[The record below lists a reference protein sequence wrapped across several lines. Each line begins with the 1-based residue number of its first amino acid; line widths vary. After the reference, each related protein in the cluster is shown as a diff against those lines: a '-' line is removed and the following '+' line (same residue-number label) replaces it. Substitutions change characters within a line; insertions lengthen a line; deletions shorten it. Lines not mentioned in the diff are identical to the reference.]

1 MRSLGEHLSTAPYTT
16 IRQMRRDGWVI
27 STRCPR
33 CHLDCW
39 VNLDV
44 LIKLNGPE
52 LKLWN
57 RTARCRRY
65 SCSGRMIFLATPPGQ
80 MLGAFWALQD
90 DPDRPRR
97 SLQNGERP
105 LTPEDERP

>member
-1 MRSLGEHLSTAPYTT
+1 MSYKKPEVRGLGHHLKAARYMTVGT
-16 IRQMRRDGWVI
+16 MRRDGWVI

-39 VNLDV
+39 VDLNTLV
-44 LIKLNGPE
+44 RLNGSE

-65 SCSGRMIFLATPPGQ
+65 SCSGRMVFLATPPGEA
-80 MLGAFWALQD
+80 LGAFWALQD
-90 DPDRPRR
+90 DPDQPRAPGGTDR
-97 SLQNGERP
+97 
-105 LTPEDERP
+105 TA